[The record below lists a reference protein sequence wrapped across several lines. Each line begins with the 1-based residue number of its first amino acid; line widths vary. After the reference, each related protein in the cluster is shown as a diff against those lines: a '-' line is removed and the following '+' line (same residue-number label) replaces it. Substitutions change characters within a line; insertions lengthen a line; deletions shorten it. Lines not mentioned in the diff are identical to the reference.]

1 MTNTQSVW
9 KFWKILFT
17 EWGYARKKNIFKL
30 ANESS
35 NAYFVTLFNKFL
47 KFFYLFTVHLLTSLL
62 MSKIHVILILINWIL
77 LSVRLKMFFEGSI
90 ETPNMRGSQWENKLK
105 DTSTYSENKSSSE
118 KSLPMWQL
126 WSFWLVFQIIY
137 LWRRRF
143 VEAEPQKVFVYEI

>member
-17 EWGYARKKNIFKL
+17 VWGHARKKYIQISKRKQQRIFC
-30 ANESS
+30 N
-35 NAYFVTLFNKFL
+35 TFL
-47 KFFYLFTVHLLTSLL
+47 LIFEIVFYLFTVHLLTSLL
-62 MSKIHVILILINWIL
+62 MSKIHVILMLINWIL
-77 LSVRLKMFFEGSI
+77 LSVRLKMFFEGSV

>member
-17 EWGYARKKNIFKL
+17 EWGHARKKYIQISKRKQQRIFC
-30 ANESS
+30 N
-35 NAYFVTLFNKFL
+35 TFL
-47 KFFYLFTVHLLTSLL
+47 LIFLIFFYLFTVHLLTSLL